1 MSKQVLCKLRF
12 QCFNRWEDLE
22 PVKGA
27 NKVRYCSD
35 CKETVYFIDTPAEY
49 RKAIENQRCI
59 AFASQNDVLL
69 GDVLPEFLRDND

>member
-1 MSKQVLCKLRF
+1 
-12 QCFNRWEDLE
+12 
-22 PVKGA
+22 
-27 NKVRYCSD
+27 
-35 CKETVYFIDTPAEY
+35 VYFIDTPAEY